1 MTKEREDKQEMLF
14 GGLEAGGTKMVCA
27 IGKEDG
33 TLIDRVS
40 IPTGSPEETIPELIR
55 YFKEKEVQ
63 ALGIGC
69 FGPLDLNRS
78 SETYGSITNT
88 PKEDWAGV
96 NIAQRMKEA
105 LSIPVGIDT
114 DVNAAVLGEVVYGV
128 AKGCSSAI
136 YMTVG
141 TGVGVGI
148 SMNGGLVHGLVHP
161 EAGHMMICRDQADT
175 FRGCCPFHSN
185 CVEGLASGKA
195 LEKRYGRKAQELSDR
210 ADVWELESDYLAQ
223 AVANYILVYSPEKVI
238 LWGGVMHQKKLL
250 PMVRKKVQKLLN
262 GYVSHPL
269 LTERIE
275 EYIVYP
281 LLGENPGIMGSIYL
295 GMKERKR
302 GTCLATQDKNV
313 F

>member
-1 MTKEREDKQEMLF
+1 MLF

-27 IGKEDG
+27 VGRKDG

-40 IPTGSPEETIPELIR
+40 ISTGSPEETIPELIR

-148 SMNGGLVHGLVHP
+148 YMNGGLVHGLVHP

-175 FRGCCPFHSN
+175 FQGCCPFHSN

-195 LEKRYGRKAQELSDR
+195 LEKRYGRKAQ
-210 ADVWELESDYLAQ
+210 

-238 LWGGVMHQKKLL
+238 LWGGVMHQKELL
-250 PMVRKKVQKLLN
+250 PMVREKVQKLLN

-269 LTERIE
+269 LTERPE

-281 LLGENPGIMGSIYL
+281 LLGENPGILGSIYL
-295 GMKERKR
+295 GMEEMKR
-302 GTCLATQDKNV
+302 GACLATQDKDV